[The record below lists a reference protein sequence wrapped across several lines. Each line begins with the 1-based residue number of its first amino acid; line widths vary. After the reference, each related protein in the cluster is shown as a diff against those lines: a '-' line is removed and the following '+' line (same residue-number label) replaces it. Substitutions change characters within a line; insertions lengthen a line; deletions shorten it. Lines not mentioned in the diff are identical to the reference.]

1 MPKSRQETYSHDD
14 ELSQSNGNLDA
25 MPNLALP
32 IITATLI
39 YGGVAH
45 AGVYSHRDHLNHGK
59 SASVAVKSQSSAHV
73 VRASWYGGGERLS
86 ALTAN
91 GEHFAS
97 DSLTAAHR
105 SLPFGTRIQVTN
117 VRTGQSAVVRIND
130 RGPAAKTG
138 RSLDLA
144 HGAARAIG
152 LQSVGTVRVV
162 VL

>member
-1 MPKSRQETYSHDD
+1 
-14 ELSQSNGNLDA
+14 

-130 RGPAAKTG
+130 RDQQLKPVA
-138 RSLDLA
+138 RSIWPTEQLTPLGFSPSA
-144 HGAARAIG
+144 PCVW
-152 LQSVGTVRVV
+152 SCSE
-162 VL
+162 

>member
-1 MPKSRQETYSHDD
+1 MR
-14 ELSQSNGNLDA
+14 
-25 MPNLALP
+25 NLALP

-39 YGGVAH
+39 YGGAAQ
-45 AGVYSHRDHLNHGK
+45 AGVYSYRGHLNHAKRAQK
-59 SASVAVKSQSSAHV
+59 SETLKRLERV

-97 DSLTAAHR
+97 DGLTAAHR

-144 HGAARAIG
+144 QGAARAIG
-152 LQSVGTVRVV
+152 LQSLGTVRVA

>member
-1 MPKSRQETYSHDD
+1 MR
-14 ELSQSNGNLDA
+14 
-25 MPNLALP
+25 NLALP
-32 IITATLI
+32 VITATLI
-39 YGGVAH
+39 YGGVAQ
-45 AGVYSHRDHLNHGK
+45 AGVYSHRGQPSHAK
-59 SASVAVKSQSSAHV
+59 SGPVASKSQTSERV

-86 ALTAN
+86 PLTAN

-97 DSLTAAHR
+97 DGLTAAHR

-152 LQSVGTVRVV
+152 LQSVGAVRMV

>member
-1 MPKSRQETYSHDD
+1 MR
-14 ELSQSNGNLDA
+14 
-25 MPNLALP
+25 NLALS
-32 IITATLI
+32 IMTATHI
-39 YGGVAH
+39 CGGMAQ
-45 AGVYSHRDHLNHGK
+45 AGAYSHRGHLNHAERGPTRYK
-59 SASVAVKSQSSAHV
+59 ISNFWHV
-73 VRASWYGGGERLS
+73 VHARWYGGGERLS

-97 DSLTAAHR
+97 DGLSAAHR

-144 HGAARAIG
+144 QARAIG
-152 LQSVGTVRVV
+152 LQSVGIAYGRALNSWVQNRKRAASSEHASLLLGETGP
-162 VL
+162 

>member
-1 MPKSRQETYSHDD
+1 LNYHIQG
-14 ELSQSNGNLDA
+14 ELDR
-25 MPNLALP
+25 MHKLALL
-32 IITATLI
+32 IISATVI
-39 YGGVAH
+39 YGGVAQ
-45 AGVYSHRDHLNHGK
+45 AGVYSHRRHVNHAKGGPA
-59 SASVAVKSQSSAHV
+59 ASKSQTSENV

-97 DSLTAAHR
+97 DGLTAAHR

-152 LQSVGTVRVV
+152 LQSVGTVRML

>member
-1 MPKSRQETYSHDD
+1 MR
-14 ELSQSNGNLDA
+14 
-25 MPNLALP
+25 NLALP

-39 YGGVAH
+39 YGGVAQ
-45 AGVYSHRDHLNHGK
+45 ADAYSHRGHLNHAKTGPT
-59 SASVAVKSQSSAHV
+59 ALKSQTSGHV

-97 DSLTAAHR
+97 DGLTAAHR

-144 HGAARAIG
+144 QGAARAIG
-152 LQSVGTVRVV
+152 LQSVGTVRMA

>member
-1 MPKSRQETYSHDD
+1 MR
-14 ELSQSNGNLDA
+14 
-25 MPNLALP
+25 NLALP
-32 IITATLI
+32 MITATFI
-39 YGGVAH
+39 YGGVAQ
-45 AGVYSHRDHLNHGK
+45 ADVYSHQAHLNHAQRAPTALK
-59 SASVAVKSQSSAHV
+59 SRLLGT
-73 VRASWYGGGERLS
+73 VRATWYGGGERLS

-97 DSLTAAHR
+97 DGLTAAHR

-144 HGAARAIG
+144 QGAARAIG
-152 LQSVGTVRVV
+152 LQSVGTVRVA